1 MPKCQIETLNDIF
14 NLDRTDIFVV
24 SEIIL
29 KIGTVKKSKKRLVVV
44 FFIRPKSDQWLNSWH
59 HK

>member
-44 FFIRPKSDQWLNSWH
+44 FFIQPKSDQW
-59 HK
+59 